1 MTELI
6 NNGASLKINQ
16 DGNSR
21 LVMKHQIAVVEVLH
35 DTIIRIDIGKGALN
49 NVFIDQADVTNPVTI
64 SPEELRDKIM
74 DMLQT
79 SAANG
84 SATNGLATEAKQTEQ
99 TTELQNVKNAMTDI
113 KDKIASV
120 NDKLLFEPRISDET
134 NANVIYKGF
143 ANPNTKTSE
152 PVWAIQKITNNRGM
166 LTIQWAG
173 GNKNSDKVWDK
184 RKEYIFS

>member
-16 DGNSR
+16 DGNAR

-74 DMLQT
+74 DMLQ
-79 SAANG
+79 APV
-84 SATNGLATEAKQTEQ
+84 TNGLATEAKQTEQ
-99 TTELQNVKNAMTDI
+99 TVELQNVKNAMTDI
-113 KDKIASV
+113 KDKITSV
-120 NDKLLFEPRISDET
+120 NDKLFFEPRITDET

-143 ANPNTKTSE
+143 SVPNTKNGE
-152 PVWAIQKITNNRGM
+152 PAWAIQKISNARGI

-173 GNKNSDKVWDK
+173 GNKNFDKVWDSRQK
-184 RKEYIFS
+184 LIFS

>member
-74 DMLQT
+74 DMLQVP
-79 SAANG
+79 
-84 SATNGLATEAKQTEQ
+84 ATNGLATEAKQTEQ
-99 TTELQNVKNAMTDI
+99 TNELLNVKNAVTDM
-113 KDKIASV
+113 KDKMSSV
-120 NDKLLFEPRISDET
+120 NDKLFFEPRISDET
-134 NANVIYKGF
+134 NANVIYRGYSL
-143 ANPNTKTSE
+143 TSITTDE
-152 PVWAIQKITNNRGM
+152 PAWAIQKITNTRGV
-166 LTIQWAG
+166 LTYQWAEG
-173 GNKNSDKVWDK
+173 TKNFDKVWDK
-184 RKEYIFS
+184 RKGFKYS